1 MNGVEVKKGGSVAV
15 PAKDLFE
22 RIKMMPEGP
31 IHVATNDGFST
42 TLKAAASARRYTL
55 RGMPGEDFPAL
66 AEPDPKAATL
76 ELELDSLS
84 KLIARTHFSISTD
97 ETRAA
102 LNSALFEWDGD
113 RVRMVT
119 TDGHRLSKM
128 ELRADST
135 RARSTKAVRMSP
147 SQRRERALR
156 GTALVSAGRPATSC
170 RITRH
175 SWARCAVASSAP
187 EAS

>member
-1 MNGVEVKKGGSVAV
+1 
-15 PAKDLFE
+15 
-22 RIKMMPEGP
+22 
-31 IHVATNDGFST
+31 
-42 TLKAAASARRYTL
+42 
-55 RGMPGEDFPAL
+55 MPGEDFPAL

-128 ELRADST
+128 EAARPGPAGHRNHAHPVQSNRRAPQ
-135 RARSTKAVRMSP
+135 ARR
-147 SQRRERALR
+147 R
-156 GTALVSAGRPATSC
+156 GTRRGRQRGQKRKKVIITQSGPNAFFSSAGPAS
-170 RITRH
+170 R
-175 SWARCAVASSAP
+175 
-187 EAS
+187 